1 MLVLTRRV
9 GESILIGDEI
19 VVTVLELNRDQVR
32 IGIRAPRSVTVH
44 REEVYQEILL
54 SNQAA
59 RWPTTTRSPCRRW
72 STRPPRSASSPAA
85 ADPSPAESHGDRPRL
100 RPGRHFRP

>member
-54 SNQAA
+54 SNRA
-59 RWPTTTRSPCRRW
+59 
-72 STRPPRSASSPAA
+72 AA
-85 ADPSPAESHGDRPRL
+85 ADDDALAVSAVIDPAPSFSQLPR
-100 RPGRHFRP
+100 RR

>member
-1 MLVLTRRV
+1 MVDC
-9 GESILIGDEI
+9 EPCHI

-32 IGIRAPRSVTVH
+32 IGIRAPRSVSVH

-59 RWPTTTRSPCRRW
+59 
-72 STRPPRSASSPAA
+72 A
-85 ADPSPAESHGDRPRL
+85 ADDASLVSTVVGPTPSFSQLPR
-100 RPGRHFRP
+100 RR

>member
-44 REEVYQEILL
+44 REEVYQEILM
-54 SNQAA
+54 SN
-59 RWPTTTRSPCRRW
+59 R
-72 STRPPRSASSPAA
+72 AA
-85 ADPSPAESHGDRPRL
+85 AAGDDDSLEMSAVVDPAPQFSQLPR
-100 RPGRHFRP
+100 RR

>member
-44 REEVYQEILL
+44 REEVYQEILM
-54 SNQAA
+54 SN
-59 RWPTTTRSPCRRW
+59 R
-72 STRPPRSASSPAA
+72 AA
-85 ADPSPAESHGDRPRL
+85 ADDDDALAVSAMVDPSPSFTPMPR
-100 RPGRHFRP
+100 RS

>member
-9 GESILIGDEI
+9 GESILIGDDI

-32 IGIRAPRSVTVH
+32 IGIRAPRSVSVH
-44 REEVYQEILL
+44 REEVYQAILL

-59 RWPTTTRSPCRRW
+59 ASDDASLVASVVGPAPTFSQLPRR
-72 STRPPRSASSPAA
+72 R
-85 ADPSPAESHGDRPRL
+85 
-100 RPGRHFRP
+100 

>member
-59 RWPTTTRSPCRRW
+59 AVGDDDSLEMASVVDPAPSFSQLPRR
-72 STRPPRSASSPAA
+72 R
-85 ADPSPAESHGDRPRL
+85 
-100 RPGRHFRP
+100 

>member
-9 GESILIGDEI
+9 GESILIGDDI

-32 IGIRAPRSVTVH
+32 IGIRAPRSVSVH

-59 RWPTTTRSPCRRW
+59 
-72 STRPPRSASSPAA
+72 A
-85 ADPSPAESHGDRPRL
+85 ADDAELVSTVVGPAPSFSQLPR
-100 RPGRHFRP
+100 RR

>member
-54 SNQAA
+54 SN
-59 RWPTTTRSPCRRW
+59 R
-72 STRPPRSASSPAA
+72 AA
-85 ADPSPAESHGDRPRL
+85 AGDGDSLEMAAVIDPAPSFSQLPR
-100 RPGRHFRP
+100 RR